1 MFRNQH
7 TPASLPRAKNKADS
21 QTIHSNTHKIICCSI
36 SHKGNATAHHS
47 IYEPRSLT
55 RARVRRIPAFLSV
68 VLTTFFILLYPSRFV
83 NHFFMNIKIRKCCSR
98 TVTVFSP
105 KLCKRPADNRFPQRP
120 SRSPAPDV
128 SYFSLKLAHS
138 VCPTAIAPSPV
149 IAIRSALH

>member
-1 MFRNQH
+1 MK
-7 TPASLPRAKNKADS
+7 SKINKADS
-21 QTIHSNTHKIICCSI
+21 QCHPHKI
-36 SHKGNATAHHS
+36 HNLPLKPFTAIKVKPKHS
-47 IYEPRSLT
+47 VFYLLQCLKYEPGSLT

-98 TVTVFSP
+98 TVTFFSP

-128 SYFSLKLAHS
+128 SYCSLKLAHS